1 MTKISQREARELKRR
16 VARLENELDRQRNA
30 WATEWPGGAHIRTVP
45 VDDVTREAVRV
56 SRLLKHAVV
65 VTINSNGCLN
75 LYATSLG
82 SDEMSGG
89 GWR

>member
-30 WATEWPGGAHIRTVP
+30 WVTEWPGGTHVRTLTI
-45 VDDVTREAVRV
+45 DDVTLETVRV

-65 VTINSNGCLN
+65 VTINSEGRLN
-75 LYATSLG
+75 LYATPLG
-82 SDEMSGG
+82 SNAK
-89 GWR
+89 